1 MFTGLPM
8 LSEEQIKRIIS
19 ANESL
24 QLQLA
29 DAHAMLAARQEEI
42 DFLNNEL
49 AESTA
54 LRSKLD
60 GQQAQIESI
69 QDQLGQKQQAAK
81 GAEEREFELHQE
93 LTGMALLNKQY
104 SELLQDYAY
113 LQSQFKD
120 MQSQLTTMKAGS
132 LQLEQ
137 YARRTGELESMLQNS
152 VLERDSLKERIRVL
166 ESQNY
171 LKEI

>member
-1 MFTGLPM
+1 M
-8 LSEEQIKRIIS
+8 LSAEQIKKIIS

-29 DAHAMLAARQEEI
+29 DANAMLAARQEEI
-42 DFLNNEL
+42 DFLNTEL

-60 GQQAQIESI
+60 GQLAQIESI
-69 QDQLGQKQQAAK
+69 ETRLNEKQQAAK

-104 SELLQDYAY
+104 NELVQDYAY
-113 LQSQFKD
+113 LQSQYKD
-120 MQSQLTTMKAGS
+120 ILAQLTALQLHN
-132 LQLEQ
+132 LQLEKT
-137 YARRTGELESMLQNS
+137 AGSIGELESRLQNNL
-152 VLERDSLKERIRVL
+152 LERDVLKERITVL
-166 ESQNY
+166 EGQ
-171 LKEI
+171 KFIKDI